1 MVGLKLW
8 LTRNSRCKHEKTRWK
23 SAIVAAAGT
32 SHSPMT
38 SVATIRTGCFEHVLS
53 RDITYTIGQQLRFK
67 PFQHVRSWP
76 EHEERKAAGD
86 GRSHRQRQ
94 SREQARRAKQRRD
107 AGLEDKVGE
116 RRDEDDV
123 PCGLWRQPFLVR
135 ELGRR

>member
-1 MVGLKLW
+1 MVGLKSW

-23 SAIVAAAGT
+23 S
-32 SHSPMT
+32 T

-116 RRDEDDV
+116 RRDEDDL
-123 PCGLWRQPFLVR
+123 PCGL
-135 ELGRR
+135 